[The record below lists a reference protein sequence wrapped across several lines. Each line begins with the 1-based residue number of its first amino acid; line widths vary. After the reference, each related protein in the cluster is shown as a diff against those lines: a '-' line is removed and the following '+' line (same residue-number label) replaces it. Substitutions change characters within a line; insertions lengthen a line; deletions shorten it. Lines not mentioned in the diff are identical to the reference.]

1 MTTTSGF
8 GKHFRAVHPQ
18 LPSREEDYKSVIK
31 RMAEATT
38 TGKRRR
44 IGTSPFTIASQLSGA
59 RQVGETF
66 DEQEYRKLLAVMVVE
81 TNTAFRTV
89 EVDSFRNLMRYCN
102 SRVPMVTR
110 PMLYRDIHKLLY
122 RRLFKEVRHR
132 LQLHISEGARINLT
146 LDAWTASNKIPFLAI
161 TAHWMNTDFEL
172 VSTLIGFERL
182 QGSHTAENMTIAI
195 MKVLRMY
202 GIEDHINCIT
212 TDNASVNDAIFNE
225 LEFQLAS
232 WSRRDGQIR
241 CLAHVLN
248 LAAQTV
254 LTTLKSEAREAEVV
268 LEGWEAGSG
277 NDEIGPAGTLSRLRR
292 IIAKIR
298 SSTTLWEALKME
310 AQAIKLEWLA
320 PVLDVRVRWNSTYKM
335 IERALELRPA
345 LDRLLTLDSSRTF
358 QRAQLTLDGSDW
370 IVLEK
375 LKDILQVF
383 VMGTKFASG
392 STYPTLTMQLPYYQ
406 FTQNKLHR
414 LIQAE
419 WESSIRED
427 TELDPRAS
435 TLLWA
440 AADEAYKKLNLYW
453 QKTDDHSGQA
463 VATMLDPR
471 MRLKVFENLQW
482 EPERVSD
489 VKEKF
494 NRVYNEYYASKE
506 QDSDTGGVVEISESH
521 SALTASGVRLQVGAQ
536 RPGTSSSSSAHEVGF
551 DDLVFGLPDT
561 PSQESQQG
569 SLVDFYL
576 AEECADC
583 RADPV
588 QWWKLHAHRFPSL
601 ALMARDYLSVPATR
615 YVIQSNGLH
624 ALLLTIVD
632 SDIKCAIGASFFS
645 CR

>member
-1 MTTTSGF
+1 MTTTSTF
-8 GKHFRAVHPQ
+8 GKHFRAQHPQ
-18 LPSREEDYKSVIK
+18 LPSREEDYKSLIK
-31 RMAEATT
+31 RMAEATN
-38 TGKRRR
+38 TGKRKRT
-44 IGTSPFTIASQLSGA
+44 GTSPFTIASQLAGT
-59 RQVGETF
+59 RQVGEIF
-66 DEQEYRKLLAVMVVE
+66 DEQEYRKLLAMMVVE
-81 TNTAFRTV
+81 TNTSFRTV
-89 EVDSFRNLMRYCN
+89 EVDSFQNLVRYCN
-102 SRVPMVTR
+102 SRVPTVTR
-110 PMLYRDIHKLLY
+110 PMLYRDINKLLY

-132 LQLHISEGARINLT
+132 LQLHISQGARINLT

-161 TAHWMNTDFEL
+161 TAHWMTTDFEL

-182 QGSHTAENMTIAI
+182 RGSHTAENMTVAI
-195 MKVLRMY
+195 MKVLQMY

-225 LEFQLAS
+225 LEFQLPS

-268 LEGWEAGSG
+268 LEGWEASG
-277 NDEIGPAGTLSRLRR
+277 DDEIGPAGTLSRLRR

-298 SSTTLWEALKME
+298 SSTTLWEGLKTE
-310 AQAIKLEWLA
+310 VEAIKMDWLA
-320 PVLDVRVRWNSTYKM
+320 PILDVRVRWNSTHKM

-345 LDRLLTLDSSRTF
+345 LERLLTFDPSRAF
-358 QRAQLTLDGSDW
+358 HRAALTLSRSDW

-406 FTQNKLHR
+406 FTQNRLHR

-419 WESSIRED
+419 RESSIHGD
-427 TELDPRAS
+427 SELDAQAS

-482 EPERVSD
+482 EPEWVDD

-494 NRVYNEYYASKE
+494 NRVYRDYYASKE
-506 QDSDTGGVVEISESH
+506 QSLDVLEGHSDGVEVSEGPGTTSRI
-521 SALTASGVRLQVGAQ
+521 RLPLGAE
-536 RPGTSSSSSAHEVGF
+536 RPGTGSSSSRHDTGF
-551 DDLVFGLPDT
+551 DDLVFGPQQSPLL
-561 PSQESQQG
+561 QSQQG
-569 SLVDFYL
+569 SLVDVYL
-576 AEECADC
+576 AEECADR

-588 QWWKLHAHRFPSL
+588 QWWKLHAHRFPPL

-615 YVIQSNGLH
+615 YVGPQPLSPAGYTAN
-624 ALLLTIVD
+624 
-632 SDIKCAIGASFFS
+632 
-645 CR
+645 